1 MIHLMSWRAGLVG
14 AVLLVG
20 SAVVCGQLAP
30 VPPQEQIR
38 RLEAPGRVKGQSV
51 EAILARLDLTP
62 GLVVADIGAG
72 TGVFSRPF
80 ARAVGPTGK
89 VYAVDIEPMLIGYL
103 IGRAAGE
110 QMPNIEPVLGLPET
124 PQLPAADVDLAFM
137 NDVLHHIEHKALYI
151 RNLAK
156 YIKPAGRI
164 AVVEFDR
171 EVLKRDTFE
180 GVPLPS
186 RAEVAQWMRDAGF
199 DQTREITGIFPQR
212 NKWVIVYSRK

>member
-20 SAVVCGQLAP
+20 SAVVSGQLAA

-110 QMPNIEPVLGLPET
+110 QIPNIEPVLGLPET
-124 PQLPAADVDLAFM
+124 PQLPAANVELNACTR
-137 NDVLHHIEHKALYI
+137 DVL
-151 RNLAK
+151 
-156 YIKPAGRI
+156 
-164 AVVEFDR
+164 
-171 EVLKRDTFE
+171 
-180 GVPLPS
+180 VPLLRMPTNTFPRSSLAIALGWS
-186 RAEVAQWMRDAGF
+186 RPAA
-199 DQTREITGIFPQR
+199 
-212 NKWVIVYSRK
+212 